1 MNFEKSRS
9 PKKAKLTFSLCAP
22 AGRPWRRR
30 ANPQPKRINQ
40 LREQRRLERG
50 HDRREAARRL
60 LLLPRD
66 AADPEGAKERLVAR
80 PVAE

>member
-1 MNFEKSRS
+1 MNLKKVAVQKSGADVQ
-9 PKKAKLTFSLCAP
+9 PMC
-22 AGRPWRRR
+22 AGRPAMAPPRESPTK
-30 ANPQPKRINQ
+30 AHQQ
-40 LREQRRLERG
+40 LCEQRRLERG

-66 AADPEGAKERLVAR
+66 AADAEGAKERLVAR